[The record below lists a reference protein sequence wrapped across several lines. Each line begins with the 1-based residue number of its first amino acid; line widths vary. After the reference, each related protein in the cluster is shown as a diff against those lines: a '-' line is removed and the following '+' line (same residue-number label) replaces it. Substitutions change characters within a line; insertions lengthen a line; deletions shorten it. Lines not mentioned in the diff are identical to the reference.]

1 MPIELS
7 RLIRG
12 IQPERTVLFF
22 GAGSSIPSRAPSVA
36 KLVSV
41 ISDKFKIDADGF
53 SLSELTGIVEERF
66 SRKELIETIRPLF
79 RGLRPT
85 GGILNLPLFPWRSI
99 FTTNYDDLVEQC
111 YRAKGAELAVY
122 SSNFDFTVHGKQ
134 NATKL
139 FKLHGTYEKDIS
151 DGHQTRLILS
161 ESDYDQTSQYRESLY
176 DRLKSDLAGGHL
188 IIIGHSLGDEHIKAI
203 ANRAAEING
212 SAHGGGKVTLLLYQ
226 RDDNRAMLFEKRGF
240 DVCFGGIDEFFA
252 ELSQAVPATD
262 LVFQTS
268 NNPLEQVHAL
278 SPVTT
283 DVKHSL
289 EAASDVSSMFNGWPA
304 SYGDVMAGL
313 TFDRTVVEEIVFWLQ
328 SEGTVAATLLGAS
341 GVGKTTA
348 ARQSLCQLAKR
359 NVHVWE
365 HRTDYTLLSKSWAD
379 VARLLKNRGE
389 TGVLF
394 IDEAHSH
401 LQQANELLDTLFGEK
416 LTSLKVLCVST
427 RNHWN
432 PRIKSPAFYKAGK
445 EFKLDKLLPQEL
457 VRLLNLV
464 ESNPSIRPL
473 IENTFSGFS
482 RYERQRR
489 LAERCEADMFVCLK
503 NIFASEKFDD
513 IVLREYAH
521 IAAQYQ
527 DIYRIVAA
535 MESSGI
541 RVHRQLVMR
550 LLSIPAAETMAA
562 LVSLT
567 DIVME
572 YSINERE
579 GIYGWKCRHNVIAD
593 IVTRYKYQDATEIAG
608 LFEHVIDCISPSYEI
623 EIRTIR
629 ELCNVETGLP
639 RIPDKVVQNK
649 LLRKMMS
656 VAPGE
661 RVPRHRLIRNLI
673 DMGEFE
679 KAETELRIFDKDF
692 GRDGPVSR
700 YQIVLLTS
708 RAVRSPGL
716 LKEDRIAILNQAREL
731 AIASIARFPNH
742 KSVLS
747 AYCEVGIELC
757 KLTGEYKV
765 FDDAISELKAA
776 EERVGDPEISKII
789 ARYEARVTAQSGDF
803 SDAATQETA

>member
-1 MPIELS
+1 MPTELS
-7 RLIRG
+7 RLIGG

-36 KLVSV
+36 KLISV
-41 ISDKFKIDADGF
+41 ISTKFKIDADGF
-53 SLSELTGIVEERF
+53 SLSELSGIVEERF
-66 SRKELIETIRPLF
+66 TRKELIESIRPLF
-79 RGLRPT
+79 KSLRPT
-85 GGILNLPLFPWRSI
+85 GGIVNLPLFPWRSI

-111 YRAKGAELAVY
+111 YRTKSADLAAY

-134 NATKL
+134 NAAKL

-151 DGHQTRLILS
+151 DGHQTRLILT

-203 ANRAAEING
+203 ANRAAQINA

-252 ELSQAVPATD
+252 ELSRSVPATD
-262 LVFQTS
+262 LVFEAS
-268 NNPLEQVHAL
+268 NNPLEHVHAL

-283 DVKHSL
+283 DVKHSMD
-289 EAASDVSSMFNGWPA
+289 APSDVSSMFNGWPA

-313 TFDRTVVEEIVFWLQ
+313 TFDRTVVEEMVYWFQNDASIV
-328 SEGTVAATLLGAS
+328 ATLLGAS

-348 ARQSLCQLAKR
+348 ARQCLCQLSR
-359 NVHVWE
+359 HNVHVWE
-365 HRTDYTLLSKSWAD
+365 HRADHTLLSKSWVD
-379 VARLLKNRGE
+379 VARLIKGRGE
-389 TGVLF
+389 KAVLF

-401 LQQANELLDTLFGEK
+401 LQQVNELLDTLLGEK

-432 PRIKSPAFYKAGK
+432 PRIKSPALYKAGK

-457 VRLLNLV
+457 DRLLNLV
-464 ESNPSIRPL
+464 DSNASIRPL

-482 RYERQRR
+482 RYERRRR

-521 IAAQYQ
+521 IASQYQ

-550 LLSIPAAETMAA
+550 LLGIPAAETMAA
-562 LVSLT
+562 LVALT

-572 YSINERE
+572 YSITERE

-593 IVTRYKYQDATEIAG
+593 IVTRYKYPDASEMAT
-608 LFEHVIDCISPSYEI
+608 LFERVIDCISPSYEI

-679 KAETELRIFDKDF
+679 KADTELRIFDKDF

-700 YQIVLLTS
+700 YQISLLTS
-708 RAVRSPGL
+708 RATRSPGIL
-716 LKEDRIAILNQAREL
+716 REDRIAILHQAREL
-731 AIASIARFPNH
+731 AITSIARFPNH

-757 KLTGEYKV
+757 KLTGEYAV
-765 FDDAISELKAA
+765 FDAAIAELKAA

-789 ARYEARVTAQSGDF
+789 ARYEARVTAQSVGLVDMLPP
-803 SDAATQETA
+803 ETA

>member
-1 MPIELS
+1 MPTELS
-7 RLIRG
+7 RLIRS

-36 KLVSV
+36 KL
-41 ISDKFKIDADGF
+41 ISAISGKFRIDSDGF

-79 RGLRPT
+79 KGLRPT

-151 DGHQTRLILS
+151 DGHQTRLILT

-252 ELSQAVPATD
+252 ELSHAVPATD
-262 LVFQTS
+262 LIFQAS
-268 NNPLEQVHAL
+268 GNPLEQIHAL

-283 DVKHSL
+283 DVKHSM

-304 SYGDVMAGL
+304 SYGDVIAGL

-328 SEGTVAATLLGAS
+328 SDIAIAATLLGAS

-348 ARQSLCQLAKR
+348 ARQCLCQLAKQK
-359 NVHVWE
+359 VHVWE
-365 HRTDYTLLSKSWAD
+365 HRADHTLLSKSWAE
-379 VARLLKNRGE
+379 VARLLKGRGE
-389 TGVLF
+389 TAVLF

-401 LQQANELLDTLFGEK
+401 LQQVNELLDTLFGEK

-457 VRLLNLV
+457 DRLLNLV
-464 ESNPSIRPL
+464 ESNSSIRPL
-473 IENTFSGFS
+473 TENTFSGFS
-482 RYERQRR
+482 RYERRRR

-513 IVLREYAH
+513 IVLREFAH
-521 IAAQYQ
+521 IAPQYQ

-572 YSINERE
+572 YSITERE

-593 IVTRYKYQDATEIAG
+593 IVTRYKYPDATEIAG
-608 LFEHVIDCISPSYEI
+608 LFERVIDCISPSYEI

-661 RVPRHRLIRNLI
+661 RVNR
-673 DMGEFE
+673 
-679 KAETELRIFDKDF
+679 
-692 GRDGPVSR
+692 
-700 YQIVLLTS
+700 
-708 RAVRSPGL
+708 
-716 LKEDRIAILNQAREL
+716 
-731 AIASIARFPNH
+731 
-742 KSVLS
+742 
-747 AYCEVGIELC
+747 
-757 KLTGEYKV
+757 
-765 FDDAISELKAA
+765 
-776 EERVGDPEISKII
+776 PEN
-789 ARYEARVTAQSGDF
+789 RGGWLV
-803 SDAATQETA
+803 